1 MKFGLVIIMGGP
13 SGKSKHK
20 KAVRRVLTDKRKRL
34 RAKHKE
40 GARCYV
46 SKKTGRVKKMKRRDY
61 QVPEDTGTAG
71 VVSEL
76 LKGPAVP
83 PPDTIEADLTP
94 STSDKAARLKAM
106 KAKRLAAQKRE

>member
-1 MKFGLVIIMGGP
+1 MP
-13 SGKSKHK
+13 SI
-20 KAVRRVLTDKRKRL
+20 RRESAKRV
-34 RAKHKE
+34 
-40 GARCYV
+40 G
-46 SKKTGRVKKMKRRDY
+46 KKTGRVKKMKRRIIKCLRT
-61 QVPEDTGTAG
+61 QETAG